1 MSNISSM
8 TGYANA
14 KVQTDMGL
22 LSIDIRSVNS
32 RFLDLSFRAS
42 EEIRFLEPKFR
53 EIISGKI
60 ARGKMECRLNL
71 VDSGLSADTAL
82 TEEALNK
89 LMALQTQVLK
99 TDPSATALRVA
110 DILNYPGIVAAPVPD
125 PEVFAKQV
133 LTGFEQCLEVF
144 NESRQ
149 REGAALAQVL
159 LKYCTQ
165 IEDLVNT
172 LRPKIP
178 EILQA
183 QKDKLTERLEEAL
196 GTTLA
201 DGAQITKEEV
211 NERIRQEI
219 TLYGIKLDVNE
230 EMERLCTHVK
240 EVRRTLDRGGPVGR
254 KLDFLMQELNREAN
268 TLGSKAVSIS
278 MTDTSVNLKLVIESM
293 REQIQ
298 NLE

>member
-82 TEEALNK
+82 NEEALNK

-178 EILQA
+178 EILQT

>member
-1 MSNISSM
+1 MSNISSK

-82 TEEALNK
+82 NEEALNK

>member
-82 TEEALNK
+82 NEEALNK
-89 LMALQTQVLK
+89 LMALQTQLLK

-196 GTTLA
+196 DTTLA

>member
-82 TEEALNK
+82 NEEALNK

-183 QKDKLTERLEEAL
+183 QKDKLTEILEEAL

>member
-82 TEEALNK
+82 NEEALNK

-125 PEVFAKQV
+125 PEGFAKQG

-196 GTTLA
+196 GTRLA

>member
-82 TEEALNK
+82 NEEALNK

-99 TDPSATALRVA
+99 TEPSATALRVA

-196 GTTLA
+196 GTRLA

>member
-82 TEEALNK
+82 NEEALNK

-278 MTDTSVNLKLVIESM
+278 MTDTSVNLKLVIESI

>member
-1 MSNISSM
+1 
-8 TGYANA
+8 
-14 KVQTDMGL
+14 
-22 LSIDIRSVNS
+22 
-32 RFLDLSFRAS
+32 
-42 EEIRFLEPKFR
+42 
-53 EIISGKI
+53 
-60 ARGKMECRLNL
+60 MECRLNL

-82 TEEALNK
+82 NEEALNK

-196 GTTLA
+196 GTRLA

>member
-82 TEEALNK
+82 NEEALNK

-293 REQIQ
+293 REHIQ

>member
-82 TEEALNK
+82 NEEALNK

-172 LRPKIP
+172 IRPKIP

>member
-22 LSIDIRSVNS
+22 LSIDLRSVNS

-82 TEEALNK
+82 NEEALNK

-196 GTTLA
+196 GTRLA

>member
-82 TEEALNK
+82 NEEALNK

-110 DILNYPGIVAAPVPD
+110 DILNYPGIVAAPV

>member
-22 LSIDIRSVNS
+22 LSIDMRSVNS

-82 TEEALNK
+82 NEEALNK

-278 MTDTSVNLKLVIESM
+278 ITDTSVNLKLVIESM

>member
-14 KVQTDMGL
+14 KVQTDIGL

-82 TEEALNK
+82 NEEALNK

>member
-82 TEEALNK
+82 NEEALNK
-89 LMALQTQVLK
+89 LMALQTQVLM

-268 TLGSKAVSIS
+268 TLGSKAVSSS

>member
-82 TEEALNK
+82 NEEALNK

-183 QKDKLTERLEEAL
+183 KKDKLTERLEEAL

>member
-82 TEEALNK
+82 NEEALNK

-196 GTTLA
+196 GTTLS

>member
-82 TEEALNK
+82 NEEALNK

-183 QKDKLTERLEEAL
+183 QKDKLTERLKEAL
-196 GTTLA
+196 GTTWA

>member
-42 EEIRFLEPKFR
+42 EEIRFLEPKLR

-82 TEEALNK
+82 NEEALNK

-144 NESRQ
+144 NKSRQ

>member
-82 TEEALNK
+82 NEEALNK

-165 IEDLVNT
+165 IEDLVNS

>member
-82 TEEALNK
+82 NEEALNK

-230 EMERLCTHVK
+230 EMERLCSHVK

>member
-71 VDSGLSADTAL
+71 VYSGLSADTAL
-82 TEEALNK
+82 NEEALNK

>member
-8 TGYANA
+8 TGYANT

-82 TEEALNK
+82 NEEALNK

-196 GTTLA
+196 GTRLA

>member
-82 TEEALNK
+82 NEEALNK

-165 IEDLVNT
+165 IEDLGNT

>member
-14 KVQTDMGL
+14 KIQTDMGL

-82 TEEALNK
+82 NEEALNK

-196 GTTLA
+196 DTTLA

>member
-1 MSNISSM
+1 M

-82 TEEALNK
+82 NEEALNK

>member
-82 TEEALNK
+82 NEEALNK

-110 DILNYPGIVAAPVPD
+110 DILNYPGIVAAPVPY

-196 GTTLA
+196 DTTLA

>member
-82 TEEALNK
+82 NEEALNK

-172 LRPKIP
+172 LSPKIP

>member
-22 LSIDIRSVNS
+22 LSIDMRSVNS

-82 TEEALNK
+82 NEEALNK

-133 LTGFEQCLEVF
+133 LTGFEQCLTAF

>member
-1 MSNISSM
+1 M

-42 EEIRFLEPKFR
+42 KEIRFLEPKFR

-82 TEEALNK
+82 NEEALNK

-144 NESRQ
+144 NKSRQ

>member
-71 VDSGLSADTAL
+71 VDSSLSADTAL
-82 TEEALNK
+82 NEEALNK

-165 IEDLVNT
+165 IEGLVNT

-183 QKDKLTERLEEAL
+183 QKDKLSERLEEAL

>member
-82 TEEALNK
+82 NEEALNK

-125 PEVFAKQV
+125 PEVFAKHV

>member
-82 TEEALNK
+82 NEEALNK

-240 EVRRTLDRGGPVGR
+240 EVTRTLDRGGPVVR

-268 TLGSKAVSIS
+268 TLASKAVSIS
-278 MTDTSVNLKLVIESM
+278 MTDTSVNLKLVIASM

-298 NLE
+298 HLA

>member
-82 TEEALNK
+82 NEEALNK

-183 QKDKLTERLEEAL
+183 EKDKLTERLEEAL

>member
-82 TEEALNK
+82 NEEALNK

-149 REGAALAQVL
+149 REGAALAQVM

>member
-82 TEEALNK
+82 NEEALNK

-133 LTGFEQCLEVF
+133 LTGFE
-144 NESRQ
+144 
-149 REGAALAQVL
+149 
-159 LKYCTQ
+159 
-165 IEDLVNT
+165 
-172 LRPKIP
+172 
-178 EILQA
+178 
-183 QKDKLTERLEEAL
+183 
-196 GTTLA
+196 
-201 DGAQITKEEV
+201 
-211 NERIRQEI
+211 
-219 TLYGIKLDVNE
+219 
-230 EMERLCTHVK
+230 
-240 EVRRTLDRGGPVGR
+240 
-254 KLDFLMQELNREAN
+254 
-268 TLGSKAVSIS
+268 
-278 MTDTSVNLKLVIESM
+278 
-293 REQIQ
+293 
-298 NLE
+298 

>member
-82 TEEALNK
+82 NEEALNK

-165 IEDLVNT
+165 IEDLVNM

-196 GTTLA
+196 GTRLA